1 MKIKAF
7 NNLDK
12 LNYSNELFIIPTISG
27 LYTKNSYG
35 VAIRWGFWGILFLNL
50 KIKKNSSIT

>member
-12 LNYSNELFIIPTISG
+12 LNYSNEFFIIPTISG

-50 KIKKNSSIT
+50 KKNSSIT